1 MWALVAREVGVIGRL
16 MPRATMRT
24 VGVDLSSSSKR
35 TAVVAVEWGKDRAVV
50 GEPALGLGDGD
61 LVQRLA
67 SAGWVGIDAP
77 FGWPAGMARS
87 VHEYSVSGRWLGEG
101 KDEFRFRRTDR
112 FVRDVISEETGR
124 KLSPL
129 SVSSDR
135 IALTA
140 RRTAVLREHAYER
153 SGVRFDLAGG
163 DQVVEVYPA
172 GALVVWG
179 LDRGGYKSSRRVDR
193 REAECRAREVL
204 LGAIESRVGWLSWA
218 EGSRE
223 VCVENDDALD
233 AVLAA
238 LVARA
243 AALGLTVLPPPEDM
257 ESAHS
262 EGWIHL
268 PQKDSL
274 AALMPPV

>member
-1 MWALVAREVGVIGRL
+1 VIGRL
-16 MPRATMRT
+16 MPRSTMRT

-35 TAVVAVEWGKDRAVV
+35 TAVVAVEWGKDKATVDKPV
-50 GEPALGLGDGD
+50 LGLEDGE
-61 LVQRLA
+61 LVERLA

-77 FGWPAGMARS
+77 FGWPLEMVRS
-87 VHEYSVSGRWLGEG
+87 VHEYAASGRWSGDVKEQ
-101 KDEFRFRRTDR
+101 FRFRRTDS
-112 FVRDVISEETGR
+112 FVRDVILAETGR

-140 RRTAVLREHAYER
+140 RRAALLREHAYER

-172 GALVVWG
+172 GALLVWG
-179 LDRGGYKSSRRVDR
+179 FDRGGYKSSRHVDR
-193 REAECRAREVL
+193 RAAECRAREAL
-204 LGAIESRVGWLSWA
+204 LGAIESRVGWLDWA
-218 EGSRE
+218 IGARE
-223 VCVENDDALD
+223 ACIESDDAVD

-238 LVARA
+238 MIARA
-243 AALGLTVLPPPEDM
+243 AALGLTVLPPPEDS

>member
-1 MWALVAREVGVIGRL
+1 LAFVGHEVEVIGRL

-35 TAVVAVEWGKDRAVV
+35 TAVVAVEWGKERAIV
-50 GEPALGLGDGD
+50 GEPVLGLDDGE

-77 FGWPAGMARS
+77 FGWPMGAARA
-87 VHEYSVSGRWLGEG
+87 VHEYAVSGRWSGED
-101 KDEFRFRRTDR
+101 KDDFRFRRTDM
-112 FVRDVISEETGR
+112 FVRDVILAETGR

-172 GALVVWG
+172 AALLVWG
-179 LDRGGYKSSRRVDR
+179 FDRGGYKSSRRVDR

-218 EGSRE
+218 EGSRSA
-223 VCVENDDALD
+223 CVESDDALD

-238 LVARA
+238 LIARA
-243 AALGLTVLPPPEDM
+243 AALGLTILPPAEDV
-257 ESAHS
+257 EPAHS